1 MAPKRSE
8 LSTRRSSQGGVAMSL
23 EPRPPRELLKEIGIS
38 GKEVVRILKDK
49 KWLVE
54 KPHGLQQQNL
64 YYVPKEQQ
72 DAELTQSTHFFVG
85 EGELYAFILKQG
97 GLQYL
102 LPGEELTE
110 SEESEVEAT
119 QPTTSVESAVDE
131 SSGSETVGEQ
141 RKWKR
146 RKKLSTSRGRTL
158 VSPRVK
164 QERATVVGCGQQ
176 AEFSE
181 YQSSLTARG
190 WRAQLL
196 QDVDV
201 HLLRSVAA
209 VDRRQR
215 ARAEKKKDEAE
226 IHQELDGLVCSIRAS
241 QDDLSSM
248 IESIIVQGERMKIPD
263 RIDPVGRIGVPGFVS
278 TGAGSLVLM
287 RDIERYLLLFVAAVR
302 RYQRARK
309 TVCAGEATVQRAD
322 LRALQLSIE
331 ESKTELQELAA
342 TIDAEARKQSS
353 PAISQETS
361 HETTQSSS
369 RPTDSEADVGTDH
382 DQSSSQQSVVSPRRL
397 EGVQDISSLATMS
410 EHQHLHHD
418 GNTYGAISPVK
429 RAMQQLHSPL
439 HSPQHHNQHAVN
451 FEPECGDLSSTTKI
465 LHGERSRDRL
475 SRFLDHSSF
484 GVGLDIFLVLVSI
497 VFTSSYIANTYIA
510 SNDMPF
516 SLWVTDIVCAGL
528 TLWIDI
534 SYWRFVYPMRFA
546 MCYIEAKAV
555 LSRCH
560 GLMSPVQQFAMVCYL
575 QLTIII
581 AVAAGVIQIAET
593 ADAKYANGD
602 LGEWT
607 FFNSFFNSVL
617 AFVTIQSPPADNPL
631 AKFCVGALVLVL
643 ILVVPYQVSQIL
655 ALGSSFSAYELATH
669 TPSPTSKHIILSG
682 DLTPSRIDHFFR
694 EVFHDDHDLVDIN
707 VVVLSEEEPAT
718 SLIALLMD
726 PFFEKRASYIQGSL
740 LDVDDAQRAACGSA
754 DAIFILARR
763 VGGET
768 PASSD
773 HRALMRVLAARREA
787 PKARVFAQLHLSA
800 NRGLVADL
808 GVSNV
813 LCFSEVMHSLL
824 GQNCVCPGFS
834 TFMYSLTSTSSYD
847 SSSDYDEPP
856 AADASWE
863 DRYLHGSS
871 HEVYSVGLPSA
882 SVIFGKTFSEVASIA
897 YAQCSGVIVFAI
909 TTAQSSKGSGGK
921 LLLNPGDS
929 YTCVGEETVFVIAQ
943 DRRQASAVTDMQ
955 AGDAMPLA
963 WTSQRQGSKS
973 RHLFGDD
980 EITSPQRR
988 QSRFVNWQAGAVSPA
1003 SSFSR
1008 ENRGTWKPDV
1018 DDDDPLAVQT
1028 NAAVVPDVASLHF
1041 QTGHIVVCVLSPS
1054 SFPHHLE
1061 YLIGPLRVRAL
1072 RQHRPVVIVTPT
1084 LPDVDDYEHFQR
1096 FLGVHFVVGDPFRQS
1111 TLRRAGVHKAFRI
1124 VLMGAEGEV
1133 SDAGTS
1139 ELLQD
1144 AACIALHK
1152 TITSFV
1158 GPAQAPRIITELVN
1172 RANVHFVAQ
1181 NLSVSG
1187 WFPLSECDSAAA
1199 STSSLE
1205 LARNFAVSPAF
1216 AAGLTY
1222 STSLC
1227 DSLLINQFFNARIKN
1242 ILREFIFA
1250 SWTDGGVGT
1259 LPSTPATAG
1268 GFGEAV
1274 VSPAM
1279 SSSSAAGVQRSS
1291 LFAVEVPLDFVG
1303 RTFEFVFHY
1312 LLSSDGMLVIGLYRC
1327 RPDAMLHSSSSKSA
1341 PRARIEVPEG
1351 ERSVPFGYVYV
1362 NPQPHEVLSG
1372 NDLLYVLSDIQ
1383 PCWAEADSE

>member
-1 MAPKRSE
+1 M
-8 LSTRRSSQGGVAMSL
+8 
-23 EPRPPRELLKEIGIS
+23 
-38 GKEVVRILKDK
+38 
-49 KWLVE
+49 
-54 KPHGLQQQNL
+54 
-64 YYVPKEQQ
+64 
-72 DAELTQSTHFFVG
+72 
-85 EGELYAFILKQG
+85 
-97 GLQYL
+97 
-102 LPGEELTE
+102 TE
-110 SEESEVEAT
+110 
-119 QPTTSVESAVDE
+119 
-131 SSGSETVGEQ
+131 
-141 RKWKR
+141 
-146 RKKLSTSRGRTL
+146 
-158 VSPRVK
+158 
-164 QERATVVGCGQQ
+164 
-176 AEFSE
+176 
-181 YQSSLTARG
+181 Y
-190 WRAQLL
+190 
-196 QDVDV
+196 
-201 HLLRSVAA
+201 
-209 VDRRQR
+209 
-215 ARAEKKKDEAE
+215 
-226 IHQELDGLVCSIRAS
+226 
-241 QDDLSSM
+241 
-248 IESIIVQGERMKIPD
+248 
-263 RIDPVGRIGVPGFVS
+263 
-278 TGAGSLVLM
+278 
-287 RDIERYLLLFVAAVR
+287 
-302 RYQRARK
+302 
-309 TVCAGEATVQRAD
+309 
-322 LRALQLSIE
+322 
-331 ESKTELQELAA
+331 
-342 TIDAEARKQSS
+342 
-353 PAISQETS
+353 
-361 HETTQSSS
+361 
-369 RPTDSEADVGTDH
+369 
-382 DQSSSQQSVVSPRRL
+382 
-397 EGVQDISSLATMS
+397 
-410 EHQHLHHD
+410 QHLHRQQSA
-418 GNTYGAISPVK
+418 NYGAISPVK
-429 RAMQQLHSPL
+429 RALQQLQ
-439 HSPQHHNQHAVN
+439 SPQHINHHTMN
-451 FEPECGDLSSTTKI
+451 FEPESGDLSSTTKI
-465 LHGERSRDRL
+465 LSDGHGSRSRDRL
-475 SRFLDHSSF
+475 SRYLDHSSF

-497 VFTSSYIANTYIA
+497 IFASSYIANTYIPT
-510 SNDMPF
+510 NDMPN

-528 TLWIDI
+528 LAVDFLFRGIYLSSRRRDYMLSFPGLVTLTVVLPVLPTSFFLQYHTLWYAI
-534 SYWRFVYPMRFA
+534 SDWRFLYPIRFV

-560 GLMSPVQQFAMVCYL
+560 GLVSPVQQFAMLCYL

-593 ADAKYANGD
+593 ADDKYVDGN

-631 AKFCVGALVLVL
+631 AKVCVGALVLVL

-655 ALGSSFSAYELATH
+655 ALGSSFSPYELATH
-669 TPSPTSKHIILSG
+669 SPCPTSKHIILCG

-718 SLIALLMD
+718 SLISLLMD
-726 PFFEKRASYIQGSL
+726 PFFEKRASFIQGSL
-740 LDVDDAQRAACGSA
+740 LDVDDSQRAACASA

-763 VGGET
+763 VSGEP

-847 SSSDYDEPP
+847 TSGDYDEPP
-856 AADASWE
+856 EADASWE

-871 HEVYSVGLPSA
+871 HEVYSVQLPPA
-882 SVIFGKTFSEVASIA
+882 SVVHDKTFSEVASLA

-909 TTAQSSKGSGGK
+909 TTAQSSKGNAGK

-929 YTCVGEETVFVIAQ
+929 YLCVGDETVFVIAR
-943 DRRQASAVTDMQ
+943 DRREASAVTDMQ
-955 AGDAMPLA
+955 PCDSMPDA
-963 WTSQRQGSKS
+963 WTSQRRGSKS
-973 RHLFGDD
+973 RHLSRGASSRAKLASTTGSSTGNDTPSSLGGF
-980 EITSPQRR
+980 EVSSPHRR
-988 QSRFVNWQAGAVSPA
+988 QSRFVNWQTEATSPA
-1003 SSFSR
+1003 STFTQ
-1008 ENRGTWKPDV
+1008 ETQDVWKPEA
-1018 DDDDPLAVQT
+1018 DDDDGPLTVKTSGLSPTDSLSAVM
-1028 NAAVVPDVASLHF
+1028 AVVQDVASLHF
-1041 QTGHIVVCVLSPS
+1041 EIRHIVVCVLSPS

-1072 RQHRPVVIVTPT
+1072 RQHRPVVIVTAT
-1084 LPDVDDYEHFQR
+1084 LPEVDDYEHFQR
-1096 FLGVHFVVGDPFRQS
+1096 FLGVHFVVGDPFRHS
-1111 TLRRAGVHKAFRI
+1111 TLRRAGVHRAFRI

-1152 TITSFV
+1152 TITTLI
-1158 GPAQAPRIITELVN
+1158 GPTQAPRIITELVN

-1227 DSLLINQFFNARIKN
+1227 DSLLINQFFNSRIKN

-1250 SWTDGGVGT
+1250 SWTEGGVGT
-1259 LPSTPATAG
+1259 LPSTPAADGTAL
-1268 GFGEAV
+1268 A
-1274 VSPAM
+1274 SPTI
-1279 SSSSAAGVQRSS
+1279 STSSALDVQRSS

-1312 LLSSDGMLVIGLYRC
+1312 LLSSDGILVIGLYRC
-1327 RPDAMLHSSSSKSA
+1327 RPDPMLQSSAVHSLTEGQWIKTA
-1341 PRARIEVPEG
+1341 PRARIEAPETD
-1351 ERSVPFGYVYV
+1351 RSVPFGYVYV
-1362 NPQPHEVLSG
+1362 NPQPHEVLAG

-1383 PCWAEADSE
+1383 PCWADSDTESN

>member
-1 MAPKRSE
+1 
-8 LSTRRSSQGGVAMSL
+8 
-23 EPRPPRELLKEIGIS
+23 
-38 GKEVVRILKDK
+38 
-49 KWLVE
+49 
-54 KPHGLQQQNL
+54 
-64 YYVPKEQQ
+64 
-72 DAELTQSTHFFVG
+72 
-85 EGELYAFILKQG
+85 
-97 GLQYL
+97 
-102 LPGEELTE
+102 
-110 SEESEVEAT
+110 
-119 QPTTSVESAVDE
+119 
-131 SSGSETVGEQ
+131 
-141 RKWKR
+141 
-146 RKKLSTSRGRTL
+146 
-158 VSPRVK
+158 
-164 QERATVVGCGQQ
+164 
-176 AEFSE
+176 
-181 YQSSLTARG
+181 
-190 WRAQLL
+190 
-196 QDVDV
+196 
-201 HLLRSVAA
+201 
-209 VDRRQR
+209 
-215 ARAEKKKDEAE
+215 
-226 IHQELDGLVCSIRAS
+226 
-241 QDDLSSM
+241 
-248 IESIIVQGERMKIPD
+248 
-263 RIDPVGRIGVPGFVS
+263 
-278 TGAGSLVLM
+278 
-287 RDIERYLLLFVAAVR
+287 
-302 RYQRARK
+302 
-309 TVCAGEATVQRAD
+309 
-322 LRALQLSIE
+322 
-331 ESKTELQELAA
+331 
-342 TIDAEARKQSS
+342 
-353 PAISQETS
+353 
-361 HETTQSSS
+361 
-369 RPTDSEADVGTDH
+369 
-382 DQSSSQQSVVSPRRL
+382 
-397 EGVQDISSLATMS
+397 MS

-451 FEPECGDLSSTTKI
+451 FEPECGDLSSTSKI

-528 TLWIDI
+528 FAVDFLFRGIYLSSRRRDYMLSFPGLVTLAVVLPVLPTSFFLRHHTLWIDI

-882 SVIFGKTFSEVASIA
+882 SVVFGKTFSEVASLA

-973 RHLFGDD
+973 RHLSRGGSKINRTSMTGSSTGNDTPSSFGDD

-988 QSRFVNWQAGAVSPA
+988 QSRFVNWQAGAASPA

-1008 ENRGTWKPDV
+1008 ENRGTWKADV

-1028 NAAVVPDVASLHF
+1028 SGLSPNGLASFSADAAVVPDVASLHF

-1327 RPDAMLHSSSSKSA
+1327 RPDAMLHSSSVHTFTEGLWVNESKSA

>member
-1 MAPKRSE
+1 
-8 LSTRRSSQGGVAMSL
+8 MS
-23 EPRPPRELLKEIGIS
+23 
-38 GKEVVRILKDK
+38 
-49 KWLVE
+49 
-54 KPHGLQQQNL
+54 
-64 YYVPKEQQ
+64 
-72 DAELTQSTHFFVG
+72 
-85 EGELYAFILKQG
+85 
-97 GLQYL
+97 
-102 LPGEELTE
+102 
-110 SEESEVEAT
+110 
-119 QPTTSVESAVDE
+119 
-131 SSGSETVGEQ
+131 
-141 RKWKR
+141 
-146 RKKLSTSRGRTL
+146 
-158 VSPRVK
+158 
-164 QERATVVGCGQQ
+164 
-176 AEFSE
+176 
-181 YQSSLTARG
+181 
-190 WRAQLL
+190 
-196 QDVDV
+196 DVM
-201 HLLRSVAA
+201 H
-209 VDRRQR
+209 
-215 ARAEKKKDEAE
+215 
-226 IHQELDGLVCSIRAS
+226 
-241 QDDLSSM
+241 
-248 IESIIVQGERMKIPD
+248 
-263 RIDPVGRIGVPGFVS
+263 
-278 TGAGSLVLM
+278 
-287 RDIERYLLLFVAAVR
+287 
-302 RYQRARK
+302 
-309 TVCAGEATVQRAD
+309 
-322 LRALQLSIE
+322 
-331 ESKTELQELAA
+331 
-342 TIDAEARKQSS
+342 
-353 PAISQETS
+353 
-361 HETTQSSS
+361 
-369 RPTDSEADVGTDH
+369 
-382 DQSSSQQSVVSPRRL
+382 
-397 EGVQDISSLATMS
+397 
-410 EHQHLHHD
+410 
-418 GNTYGAISPVK
+418 
-429 RAMQQLHSPL
+429 
-439 HSPQHHNQHAVN
+439 
-451 FEPECGDLSSTTKI
+451 
-465 LHGERSRDRL
+465 
-475 SRFLDHSSF
+475 
-484 GVGLDIFLVLVSI
+484 
-497 VFTSSYIANTYIA
+497 
-510 SNDMPF
+510 
-516 SLWVTDIVCAGL
+516 
-528 TLWIDI
+528 
-534 SYWRFVYPMRFA
+534 
-546 MCYIEAKAV
+546 AV
-555 LSRCH
+555 LS
-560 GLMSPVQQFAMVCYL
+560 VQQFAMVCYL

-593 ADAKYANGD
+593 AGAKYSNGN

-631 AKFCVGALVLVL
+631 AKVCVGALVLVL

-655 ALGSSFSAYELATH
+655 ALGSSFSPYELATH
-669 TPSPTSKHIILSG
+669 TPSPTSKHIILCG

-726 PFFEKRASYIQGSL
+726 PFFEKRASFIQGSL

-763 VGGET
+763 VAGET
-768 PASSD
+768 PASSG

-847 SSSDYDEPP
+847 ASSDYDEPP

-871 HEVYSVGLPSA
+871 HEVYSVELPPA
-882 SVIFGKTFSEVASIA
+882 SVVYGKTFSEVASLA

-943 DRRQASAVTDMQ
+943 DRREASAVTDMQ
-955 AGDAMPLA
+955 ASDTMPAA
-963 WTSQRQGSKS
+963 WTSQRRGSKS
-973 RHLFGDD
+973 RHLSRGANSTTKRSSTAGSSTGNDTPNSLGDY
-980 EITSPQRR
+980 EVTSPHRR
-988 QSRFVNWQAGAVSPA
+988 QSRFVNWQTEAVSPA
-1003 SSFSR
+1003 SVPTQ
-1008 ENRGTWKPDV
+1008 ENKNTWKPD
-1018 DDDDPLAVQT
+1018 DDDDEDPLAIKT
-1028 NAAVVPDVASLHF
+1028 SGLATFTADAAVVQDVSSLHF
-1041 QTGHIVVCVLSPS
+1041 ETAHIVVCVLSPS

-1072 RQHRPVVIVTPT
+1072 RQHRPVVIVTET
-1084 LPDVDDYEHFQR
+1084 LPEADDYVHFQR

-1111 TLRRAGVHKAFRI
+1111 TLRRAGVHHAFRI

-1152 TITSFV
+1152 TIMTFI
-1158 GPAQAPRIITELVN
+1158 GPTQAPRIITELVN

-1181 NLSVSG
+1181 NLAVSG
-1187 WFPLSECDSAAA
+1187 WFPPSECDAAAA
-1199 STSSLE
+1199 STTSLE

-1259 LPSTPATAG
+1259 LPSTPATGG

-1274 VSPAM
+1274 GSPTPST
-1279 SSSSAAGVQRSS
+1279 SSIMGDQRSS

-1303 RTFEFVFHY
+1303 RSFEFVFHY
-1312 LLSSDGMLVIGLYRC
+1312 LLSSDGILVIGLYRC
-1327 RPDAMLHSSSSKSA
+1327 RPDAMLHSSSVQSLHEGRWVNETKPA
-1341 PRARIEVPEG
+1341 PRARIEVPESD
-1351 ERSVPFGYVYV
+1351 RSVPFGYVYV
-1362 NPQPHEVLSG
+1362 NPQPHEFLTG

-1383 PCWAEADSE
+1383 PCWAEADQE